1 MDIAR
6 VKRSTGQRK
15 NNLLHLKNRRV
26 KMGKKVYSV
35 NGNLYIIDDET
46 GKIKTVHIEDDQV
59 PQRDLDELIKILMQE
74 SKDKD

>member
-1 MDIAR
+1 
-6 VKRSTGQRK
+6 
-15 NNLLHLKNRRV
+15 
-26 KMGKKVYSV
+26 MGKKVYSV